1 MNLAK
6 EDRLREETRF
16 MVGQMAKIER
26 EGWMH
31 WANEDMFREEERS
44 MVGEMV
50 RNERAALIIKNYQ
63 DLF

>member
-1 MNLAK
+1 
-6 EDRLREETRF
+6 

-50 RNERAALIIKNYQ
+50 RNERAALIMKNYQ
-63 DLF
+63 DSF